1 MGRKNKNK
9 HGLERKYIRKT
20 YRQEIK
26 EGEKIR
32 RQIKK
37 LSKKQ
42 HELQLKLEKNP
53 SEQAKKKKTTIDE
66 RIVIKETDLEE
77 MVYNEISTTSFIE
90 AICKSSGKKIILFCE
105 GNYSSLDYKLYNIL
119 YEDAIVIP
127 VGSWASVQ
135 VSTEKYR
142 QLSDCVYG
150 IMDKDSRGNIL
161 RVSLEKNNILFLK
174 VRAIEN
180 LLATDEVVVRIIKSM
195 KIRKPKKLLNSIKK
209 TALSRMQDD
218 KDEIVNKKDVLTKYY
233 PHEVIRLLTIYLRL
247 KNDKEYYEK
256 FFALLKR
263 KGRNKVIEEL
273 KQYIP
278 IIEYPKQSNDET
290 DSKLWLKI

>member
-1 MGRKNKNK
+1 LGRKNKNK
-9 HGLERKYIRKT
+9 HGLERKT
-20 YRQEIK
+20 YREELK
-26 EGEKIR
+26 EGERIR

-42 HELQLKLEKNP
+42 HELQLELEKNS
-53 SEQAKKKKTTIDE
+53 SEQAKKKKTNIE
-66 RIVIKETDLEE
+66 ENIVIKETDIEE
-77 MVYNEISTTSFIE
+77 MVYNDISITSFIE
-90 AICKSSGKKIILFCE
+90 AICKSNEKKIILFCE
-105 GNYSSLDYKLYNIL
+105 GNYNSLDYELYKIL

-135 VSTEKYR
+135 INTDKYGK
-142 QLSDCVYG
+142 LSDRVYG
-150 IMDKDSRGNIL
+150 IMDKDSRGNKL
-161 RVSLEKNNILFLK
+161 RVSLEKKHILFLK

-209 TALSRMQDD
+209 TALLKMQED

-278 IIEYPKQSNDET
+278 IIEYPKQSNEA
-290 DSKLWLKI
+290 DSTLWLKI